1 MSTIVSRYGIIPSD
15 LRIHALVLNVGNG
28 MADRFNTPDAVRF
41 IVDAERNV
49 EEQVSDYI
57 GVPLKPT
64 APRPGLTPPVLAQVP
79 SPPTPPDFP
88 PPDGTRS
95 NYSPEV
101 SVTPQGTKWN
111 YPHEFIEAI
120 IFKAIGLMLR
130 SEFFEYE
137 PTKSEISLEA
147 DARADG
153 YIFLFRVRPTVLVGA
168 GRRRNPN
175 PHMPPS
181 IAPKGSTSTGGLGGG
196 G

>member
-15 LRIHALVLNVGNG
+15 LRIHALVLNLGEG

-49 EEQVSDYI
+49 EEQVSDFI

-64 APRPGLTPPVLAQVP
+64 SPRPGLTLPALAQVP
-79 SPPTPPDFP
+79 SPLTPPEFP
-88 PPDGTRS
+88 PVDGTRS
-95 NYSPEV
+95 GYSPEV
-101 SVTPQGTKWN
+101 SVTPQGLKWQFP
-111 YPHEFIEAI
+111 YEFIEAI
-120 IFKAIGLMLR
+120 IFKSIALMLR

-147 DARADG
+147 DARADS

-175 PHMPPS
+175 PHLPPN
-181 IAPKGSTSTGGLGGG
+181 IAPKGSTSTGTLGGG
-196 G
+196 R